1 MSYKDYINTHLEEAA
16 QIAKTVDRD
25 EIEKTIDVLQNIREQ
40 GGRVFFLGVG
50 GSSSNA
56 SHAASDFRMTC
67 NLESYAPLDNVPQ
80 LTALTNDHGWENV
93 FVYWLKNSRLNSKD
107 ALFIFS
113 VGGGSEHASKNL
125 VLSMEHAKEV
135 GAKILGIVSRDGGMT
150 KKLGDACIIVP
161 VVHEERIT
169 PHAEGWQAVLF
180 HLLVN
185 ALKER
190 EYKWEG
196 LKKEGKV
203 A

>member
-1 MSYKDYINTHLEEAA
+1 MNYKDYINAHLEEASKIA
-16 QIAKTVDRD
+16 Q
-25 EIEKTIDVLQNIREQ
+25 TIDRKAIEETIEVLLRVREE

-50 GSSSNA
+50 GSAANA

-67 NLESYAPLDNVPQ
+67 NIEAYAPLDNIPQ

-113 VGGGSEHASKNL
+113 VGGGSEHTSRNL
-125 VLSMEHAKEV
+125 VLAMEHAKEV

-150 KKLGDACIIVP
+150 KKLGDVCILVP
-161 VVHEERIT
+161 VVHTERIT

-180 HLLVN
+180 HLLVH
-185 ALKER
+185 ALKEK
-190 EYKWEG
+190 EYRWEG
-196 LKKEGKV
+196 LNKV
-203 A
+203 HGS

>member
-1 MSYKDYINTHLEEAA
+1 MNYKDYINTHLEEAV
-16 QIAKTVDRD
+16 QIAKTIDR
-25 EIEKTIDVLQNIREQ
+25 EAIQKTIEILKTIREQ

-50 GSSSNA
+50 GSAANA

-67 NLESYAPLDNVPQ
+67 NFEAYAPLDNVPQ

-93 FVYWLKNSRLNSKD
+93 FVYWLRNSRLCSKD

-113 VGGGSEHASKNL
+113 VGGGSEHTSKNL
-125 VLSMEHAKEV
+125 VLAMEYAKEV
-135 GAKILGIVSRDGGMT
+135 GARILGIVSRDGGMT
-150 KKLGDACIIVP
+150 RKLGDACILIP
-161 VVHEERIT
+161 VVNEERIT

-180 HLLVN
+180 HLVAH

-190 EYKWEG
+190 EYRWEG
-196 LKKEGKV
+196 LSKT